1 MAAEAETGGERTEE
15 PSQKRLQEAR
25 ERGQVPRSRE
35 LTNFATM
42 LGGSATLVAVGGSMA
57 GRMSQNLRHGL
68 AIDPENLRNPDG
80 MLHALGEASIGAVS
94 ALLPIFGALIG
105 LVLLASVVLGGWN
118 FSMQAMAPDFTRL
131 SPLPGLKRLFGLRGA
146 SELGKALLKCAVVGG
161 VCAAVVSSLFGDV
174 LALAHMEPR
183 AAIYRGAE
191 LVSWAFVWLCASLVL
206 IAMIDVPLQLFQFK
220 LALRMTRQE
229 LRDEAKESDGRPET
243 KQRIRSMQQQ
253 LARRRMMHK
262 VPTADVVIVNP
273 THFAVALKYDPKKM
287 RAPRVLAKGVDLVAQ
302 NIRNIATE
310 HRIPIFEAPKLARA
324 LYRSTDLNKDIPAGL
339 YVAVAQVLSY
349 IFRVRSLNPTVAARV
364 ARPNPVVSDEFEEQE
379 P

>member
-1 MAAEAETGGERTEE
+1 MAAEAEQGGERTEE
-15 PSQKRLQEAR
+15 PSPKRLQDAR

-42 LGGSATLVAVGGSMA
+42 IGGSAMLAAIGGALATQLSQMMRRGLVIDPQSLRDTGSML
-57 GRMSQNLRHGL
+57 ST
-68 AIDPENLRNPDG
+68 
-80 MLHALGEASIGAVS
+80 LGDACVS
-94 ALLPIFGALIG
+94 ALTVLLPLFGALIG

-118 FSMQAMAPDFTRL
+118 FSPQALAPDFTRL
-131 SPLPGLKRLFGLRGA
+131 SPLAGLKRLFGLRGA

-161 VCAAVVSSLFGDV
+161 VCAAVVSWTFRDV

-183 AAIYRGAE
+183 AAIGRGAG
-191 LVSWAFVWLCASLVL
+191 LVSWSFVWLCASLALV
-206 IAMIDVPLQLFQFK
+206 AMVDVPLQLFQFK
-220 LALRMTRQE
+220 RSLRMTRQE

-243 KQRIRSMQQQ
+243 KQRIRQMQQS

-302 NIRNIATE
+302 NIRRIAEE
-310 HRIPIFEAPKLARA
+310 HRVPVFESPKLARA
-324 LYRSTDLNKDIPAGL
+324 LYRSTDLDKEIPAGL

-349 IFRVRSLNPTVAARV
+349 IFRVRSLSPTIAARM
-364 ARPNPVVSDEFEEQE
+364 ARPNPQVSGEFDDA
-379 P
+379 